1 MNGLI
6 EKFLLIILL
15 LISSFSLKVYSQIPI
30 WKNYTAP
37 TVNYS
42 AAFEGKDIWIV
53 SSGGVT
59 KFDTITKQC
68 SFFNPFNSSLTTL
81 NCFSLAVD
89 PSGNKW
95 IGTGGGPNGSLEG
108 IFPGN
113 GLLKYNN
120 GMWTIY
126 NTSNSGLP
134 NNTIRAL
141 AVDSTGLIWVGTY
154 GGLAK
159 FDGTSWVVYKRSN
172 SNIPSD
178 TITSLSIDMNGVKWI
193 GTFKGVASFDDI
205 NWVSYKRTNSNL
217 PGDTIRTISVG
228 PNNVKWV
235 GTSNGLGRYDDT
247 VWTKYTVA
255 NSGLPVKNVTS
266 IFPDTDGKIWL
277 GTYGS
282 STVMGGGLTVFDG
295 TTWSTYNTSNSNI
308 PENNVPVIISDG
320 TGKKWL
326 ISERGQMHG
335 DGIGKLSLIN
345 DSQVSQFENYSISN
359 SGLLSNICYH
369 IERDQSGGL
378 WFGGEKSG
386 LTKFDGV
393 NWVNYNSGN
402 STIGDDDVVD
412 IKFDSAGKIW
422 LIHDRGKMSFF
433 NGSSFTS
440 YLSPNGATDD
450 PKCLYIDSLGR
461 KWVGE
466 AGTGIFIWND
476 TVWSNLNNLNSGL
489 PSNYVYSI
497 TNDSSGAIWI
507 GTSAGLV
514 KTTGGSWVTYNTSN
528 SGLLS
533 NIINYIY
540 IDSAQVKWLA
550 TQNGLAKFDGL
561 NWVVYRTN
569 NSGLPNNVVYSVG
582 KDNSGSIWVTT
593 YSGFAKFD
601 GTNWTTFN
609 YPIPANHPFKHVNFD
624 LQGNTWIASMGRGV
638 IKYSDSLVI
647 TAINESQLMQ
657 SLAYQAYN
665 FPNPFSKRT
674 SIVVPNLM
682 HQSDISLLIY
692 NQLGQVVND
701 FIYSVSYND
710 SAFIIDLEIPNS
722 WQSGVY
728 FYEIT
733 CDGLVQVGKMLISNN

>member
-1 MNGLI
+1 MN
-6 EKFLLIILL
+6 FLKDR
-15 LISSFSLKVYSQIPI
+15 LISNIFIAVFFILPKVYSQIPV

-37 TVNYS
+37 TVNYN

-53 SSGGVT
+53 SSGGVI

-68 SFFNPFNSSLTTL
+68 VFFNPFNSGLTTL
-81 NCFSLAVD
+81 NSFSIVID
-89 PSGNKW
+89 QIGNKW

-120 GMWTIY
+120 GMWTTY

-141 AVDSTGLIWVGTY
+141 TVDSTGTIWVGTY

-159 FDGTSWVVYKRSN
+159 FDGTSWVTYKRSN

-178 TITSLSIDMNGVKWI
+178 TITSLAVDNNGLKWI
-193 GTFKGVASFDDI
+193 GTFKGVASFDDV
-205 NWVSYKRTNSNL
+205 NWVSFKRTNSNL

-228 PNNVKWV
+228 ADNIKWV
-235 GTSNGLGRYDDT
+235 GTSNGLGKYNDT
-247 VWTKYTVA
+247 LWTKYTVA
-255 NSGLPVKNVTS
+255 NSGLPLKNVTS
-266 IFPDTDGKIWL
+266 VFPASDGKIWI

-282 STVMGGGLTVFDG
+282 STIMGGGLTVFDG
-295 TTWSTYNTSNSNI
+295 TTWNSYKTSNSNI
-308 PENNVPVIISDG
+308 PENNVPIIISDG
-320 TGKKWL
+320 FGKKWL

-335 DGIGKLSLIN
+335 DGVGMLSKIN
-345 DSQVSQFENYSISN
+345 DSQINQFNNYSISN
-359 SGLLSNICYH
+359 SGLLSNFCYH
-369 IERDQSGGL
+369 IERDSLGGL

-393 NWVNYNSGN
+393 NWVNYNSEN
-402 STIGDDDVVD
+402 SAIGDDDVLD
-412 IKFDSAGKIW
+412 IKFETTGNVW
-422 LIHDRGKMSFF
+422 LIHDRGKMSYF

-440 YLSPNGATDD
+440 FNSPNGAADD

-497 TNDSSGAIWI
+497 TNDSSGVIWI
-507 GTSAGLV
+507 GTTAGLV
-514 KTTGGSWVTYNTSN
+514 KADGATWTTYNTSN

-533 NIINYIY
+533 NTINYIY

-550 TQNGLAKFDGL
+550 TQNGLVKFDGA

-569 NSGLPNNVVYSVG
+569 NSGLPNNVVYSVA
-582 KDNSGSIWVTT
+582 KDILGNIWVTT

-609 YPIPANHPFKHVNFD
+609 YPIPANHAFKHVNFD
-624 LQGNTWIASMGRGV
+624 LLGNTWIASMGRGV
-638 IKYSDSLVI
+638 IRYTDSLVV
-647 TAINESQLMQ
+647 TSFYDQQL
-657 SLAYQAYN
+657 LKNLVYQPYN
-665 FPNPFSKRT
+665 FPNPFTKKT
-674 SIVVPNLM
+674 SIVASNLS
-682 HQSDISLLIY
+682 HQSDVSISVY

-701 FIYSVSYND
+701 FRYSVSFND
-710 SAFIIDLEIPNS
+710 SEIIIDIEISNS
-722 WQSGVY
+722 FEAGAY
-728 FYEIT
+728 FYEIIT
-733 CDGLVQVGKMLISNN
+733 NDIVQFGKMLIIK